1 MSKMK
6 EQFQDQIDGDD
17 GAFPSQF
24 ESHGLTYTRFGL
36 TKREYIAA
44 LAMQGALANPE
55 RIGCTREI
63 AEASVT
69 WAEALIKE
77 LSKESE

>member
-6 EQFQDQIDGDD
+6 EQFEDQIDGDD

-24 ESHGLTYTRFGL
+24 ESRGLTHTRFGL
-36 TKREYIAA
+36 TKREYIAT

-55 RIGCTREI
+55 RMGNTREI

-69 WAEALIKE
+69 WADALIKE
-77 LSKESE
+77 LSKENK